1 MDTAPNPP
9 RLPRGAIP
17 LPDDIRQRLARAL
30 ARVPAERIA
39 VAADVS
45 VNTVRHAAKGGALR
59 RVTARSITRAVQ
71 RCADT
76 ESRAA

>member
-1 MDTAPNPP
+1 MDTAPDS
-9 RLPRGAIP
+9 PRGRRGASP
-17 LPDDIRQRLARAL
+17 LPNDVRQRLAQTL

-71 RCADT
+71 RCAAM